1 MSNYD
6 EIEAERNR
14 FIKAL
19 GKGYDLQTTDS
30 PPFQF
35 LSDFTDFSFKV
46 WLAAKR
52 TLRNKPRYELL
63 RRARPHITC

>member
-46 WLAAKR
+46 WLAAKADAKEQ
-52 TLRNKPRYELL
+52 TKV
-63 RRARPHITC
+63 